1 MNKIRVGVVGC
12 GYWGPNLIRNFNE
25 MGDAELVGVSDLQE
39 SRLEHIKGRFPQI
52 QMATQ
57 DYCELLDQDLDAVVV
72 ATPPPFHFK
81 IAQEALEK
89 GVNVM
94 VEKPITLNSE
104 DAMELIK
111 LADKKDRILMV
122 GHTFL
127 YNPAVRALKAYIDN
141 GEIGDVQYIDAVRAS
156 LGLFQNGLN
165 VIWDLAPHDISI
177 LLYLLGSNPDEVSA
191 QGEDCIQAGVED
203 VAYITLKFP
212 GNVLAHIH
220 ASWLDPLKTRRFT
233 VVGSKKMMLYDDIE
247 SQEKIRIYDKGVQ
260 AIRRTDTY
268 GEWQFSYHYGDI
280 VTPYLRM
287 EEPLRVECAHFL
299 ECIREHRQPL
309 TDGWN
314 GLNVVRVIEAA
325 QRSLENGGVFEKVGD
340 MEEMET
346 PTPHTTEHDTDS
358 AYQESV

>member
-1 MNKIRVGVVGC
+1 MDKTRVGVIGS
-12 GYWGPNLIRNFNE
+12 GYWGPNLIRNFIE
-25 MGDAELVGVSDLQE
+25 MRDADLVGVSDLQL
-39 SRLEHIKGRFPQI
+39 SRLEHIQGRYPQI
-52 QMATQ
+52 DFTTQ
-57 DYCELLDQDLDAVVV
+57 DYTELLDKKLDAVVV

-81 IAQEALEK
+81 IVQECLSK
-89 GVNVM
+89 GINVL
-94 VEKPITLNSE
+94 VEKPITLNSQ
-104 DAMELIK
+104 DALELIR
-111 LADKKDRILMV
+111 LAEANDRILMV

-141 GEIGDVQYIDAVRAS
+141 GELGDVQYIDAVRAS

-177 LLYLLGSNPDEVSA
+177 LLYLLGTNPVQVSA

-220 ASWLDPLKTRRFT
+220 ASWLDPLKTRRIT
-233 VVGSKKMMLYDDIE
+233 VVGSKKMALYDDVE

-280 VTPYLRM
+280 VTPYIRM

-325 QRSLENGGVFEKVGD
+325 QRSLAKGGTFETLDTDEV
-340 MEEMET
+340 
-346 PTPHTTEHDTDS
+346 TTASPEATDS
-358 AYQESV
+358 ALQVSI